1 MKKHSL
7 AWLAPV
13 PVAVSLLMA
22 SGAQAAERSFTPQ
35 AGTWV
40 VTSEVN
46 GKPGRGL
53 AIDVQEDTFFMQVY
67 NYQANGE
74 ATFHTALG
82 VMQGNTVTA
91 PLTHYAGGRY
101 FGSEALTA
109 DEAGQAGNVTIT
121 FENGLKGTVQFPG
134 EAPVVI
140 ERFVAGDSADAF
152 KPQNAALM
160 QGGQNAVWATID
172 GTNLHEVWQSNLVQA
187 GAGYRLTLR
196 PFSQVIAPPFTV
208 IRELN
213 YDCQRTTQGAAGFDC
228 TQDASQAELDYL
240 PKLSFRYAAADVT
253 GTAVASEASGKDLK
267 LVGHLLANG
276 TVPSANATECQPAL
290 QTFVPG
296 NSCNASRIPVNGTWV
311 VADELNGKPGRG
323 ISMDVQNGV
332 AVLQIFDY
340 LSTGASTFHMGS
352 GAYGQSAMDIGLFQ
366 YAGGRY
372 FGGPARTGHEVQDAG
387 AAYIDLQQADSL
399 VEGTIQFPREAPK
412 KIIRMD
418 LTGHSSPAESLL
430 GYWQLSMRKGNL
442 SVNTR
447 ATLDRITDGVATN
460 SSGSVRCQFVSVAER
475 RATCGFYTVG
485 AAPQEMASTSFFYNG
500 HSPAT
505 GSVMK
510 IKDSKGN
517 LLGL

>member
-1 MKKHSL
+1 MKKLSL

-101 FGSEALTA
+101 FGSEARTA

-160 QGGQNAVWATID
+160 QGGQNAVWATVD

-187 GAGYRLTLR
+187 GAGYRLSLR
-196 PFSQVIAPPFTV
+196 PVSQVIAPSFTV

-213 YDCQRTTQGAAGFDC
+213 YDCQRTSQGAAGFDC

-253 GTAVASEASGKDLK
+253 GTAVASEASGKELK

-276 TVPSANATECQPAL
+276 TVPSANAAECQPAL

-399 VEGTIQFPREAPK
+399 VEGTIQFPRGAQEDHPHGPDRPQQPCGIAA
-412 KIIRMD
+412 
-418 LTGHSSPAESLL
+418 GLL
-430 GYWQLSMRKGNL
+430 AVVDEKGNL

-510 IKDSKGN
+510 IKDRKGN